1 MQESKKRQFYQESDD
16 DAFDRDPSVDIG
28 FLNKDY
34 LDDSTS
40 PIESHLESDQQMIF
54 ARDRFKDSMARGK
67 QEKKVQFDDNQ
78 G

>member
-1 MQESKKRQFYQESDD
+1 M
-16 DAFDRDPSVDIG
+16 DIG

-40 PIESHLESDQQMIF
+40 PLESSHPIESDQQMIF